1 MEDLARL
8 NLKALVVDDDE
19 ISRKELA
26 RLIARHGVRCV
37 DETATAAQALS
48 LLMERTYDVIFLD
61 IQMPGLTGMEA
72 IRVINRMPSRPHV
85 VFVTAYPHYA
95 VEAFEEAAFD
105 YLLKPV
111 SEERLIR
118 TLERIARRSGMEALA
133 PTDRLPVEVGDRVIL
148 LDVAEI
154 RYAVARD
161 DYAYVATYD
170 ATYRTSYTLG
180 ELHRRLSPSR
190 FLRVHR
196 SFLVNIDHIL
206 EIHPYFKGALIL
218 RMDDKGKT
226 EIPVSRR
233 EAPRLR
239 MLLGW

>member
-1 MEDLARL
+1 
-8 NLKALVVDDDE
+8 
-19 ISRKELA
+19 
-26 RLIARHGVRCV
+26 
-37 DETATAAQALS
+37 
-48 LLMERTYDVIFLD
+48 
-61 IQMPGLTGMEA
+61 
-72 IRVINRMPSRPHV
+72 VINRMPSPPSV

-111 SEERLIR
+111 SEERLVR
-118 TLERIARRSGMEALA
+118 TLERIARRQEVEAPS
-133 PTDRLPVEVGDRVIL
+133 PTDRLPIEVGDRVIL
-148 LDVAEI
+148 LDVSEI

-180 ELHRRLSPSR
+180 ELHRRLGPSR

-206 EIHPYFKGALIL
+206 EIHPYFKGTLIL
-218 RMDDKGKT
+218 RMDDKGRT

-233 EAPRLR
+233 EAPRFR

>member
-1 MEDLARL
+1 MEDHAGI

-19 ISRKELA
+19 IGRKELA
-26 RLIARHGVRCV
+26 RLLTRHGVRCV

-48 LLMERTYDVIFLD
+48 LLMERTYDVVFLD

-72 IRVINRMPSRPHV
+72 IRVINRMPSPPSV

-111 SEERLIR
+111 SEERLVR
-118 TLERIARRSGMEALA
+118 TLERIARRQEVEAPS
-133 PTDRLPVEVGDRVIL
+133 PTDRLPIEVGDRVIL
-148 LDVAEI
+148 LDVSEI

-180 ELHRRLSPSR
+180 ELHRRLGPSR

-206 EIHPYFKGALIL
+206 EIHPYFKGTLIL
-218 RMDDKGKT
+218 RMDDKGRT

-233 EAPRLR
+233 EAPRFR